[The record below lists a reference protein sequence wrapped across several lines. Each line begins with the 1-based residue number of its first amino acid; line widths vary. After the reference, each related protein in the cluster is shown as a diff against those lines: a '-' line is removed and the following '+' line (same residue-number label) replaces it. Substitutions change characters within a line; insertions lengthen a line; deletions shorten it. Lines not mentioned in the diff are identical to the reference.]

1 MKKII
6 GITGGIGSGKTTVS
20 HFITELGYPVYNSD
34 FWAKE
39 LVNIDASLKIQIKKL
54 LGNQAYDED
63 GDYNRKWVAE
73 KVFANQNLLLQLNQI
88 IHPAVA
94 EHFTQWTAQQNSEVL
109 FKETAL
115 LFELNL
121 DKTCYK
127 SILVTADDDIRI
139 QRVMDRDLKTYT
151 EVEAILKKQMPENE
165 KRLRAD
171 YIIENNGNLQNLE
184 LKTKEILNK
193 LSSDI
198 YGL

>member
-6 GITGGIGSGKTTVS
+6 GITGGIGSGKSTVS

-39 LVNIDASLKIQIKKL
+39 LVNIDAQLQSQIKSF

-94 EHFTQWTAQQNSEVL
+94 EHFTQWTAQQNSEIL

-121 DKTCYK
+121 DKNCYK
-127 SILVTADDDIRI
+127 SILVTADDGIRI
-139 QRVMDRDLKTYT
+139 QRVMDRDQKTFT
-151 EVEAILKKQMPENE
+151 EIEAILKKQMPEAE
-165 KRLRAD
+165 KKLRAD
-171 YIIENNGNLQNLE
+171 YIIENNSNLQELE
-184 LKTKEILNK
+184 IKTKEVLQEILKSIRN
-193 LSSDI
+193 
-198 YGL
+198 